1 MPITKQKDSFERA
14 RVCNRQGAGGEPLG
28 ETPGV
33 LGTDVEIGG
42 VSPDLEP

>member
-1 MPITKQKDSFERA
+1 MTARKDDTRS
-14 RVCNRQGAGGEPLG
+14 GAIGPA
-28 ETPGV
+28 PRV

>member
-1 MPITKQKDSFERA
+1 MPALD
-14 RVCNRQGAGGEPLG
+14 GGYACRG
-28 ETPGV
+28 PGV

>member
-1 MPITKQKDSFERA
+1 VGAQRRA
-14 RVCNRQGAGGEPLG
+14 PGGATIPC
-28 ETPGV
+28 V